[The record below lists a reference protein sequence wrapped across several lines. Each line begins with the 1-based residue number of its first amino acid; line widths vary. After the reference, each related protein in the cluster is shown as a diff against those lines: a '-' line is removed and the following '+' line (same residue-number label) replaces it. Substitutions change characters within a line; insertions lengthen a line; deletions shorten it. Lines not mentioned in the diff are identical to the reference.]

1 MKHEE
6 ARQRL
11 RRGSDAE
18 AEAHIAGC
26 AVCFDALEQDDSL
39 LLALREAKPQ
49 TAPAPAALPGRVIT
63 RWTFRRRLP
72 WFAGA
77 AALAAASI
85 ASAAVIW
92 VLAANFNEPL
102 SFGAS
107 LLGAVLTPSA
117 ALLSAFTDLLQS
129 RFLEPGWF
137 IGLLT
142 VGVLG
147 GAGFAVL
154 YRLARPLEVRL
165 TA

>member
-1 MKHEE
+1 
-6 ARQRL
+6 
-11 RRGSDAE
+11 
-18 AEAHIAGC
+18 
-26 AVCFDALEQDDSL
+26 
-39 LLALREAKPQ
+39 
-49 TAPAPAALPGRVIT
+49 
-63 RWTFRRRLP
+63 
-72 WFAGA
+72 
-77 AALAAASI
+77 
-85 ASAAVIW
+85 
-92 VLAANFNEPL
+92 
-102 SFGAS
+102 
-107 LLGAVLTPSA
+107 LTPSA